1 MLGLLGLIPDGR
13 VVLQTR
19 RLQVPRFDFLTVL
32 RVPWI
37 LVL

>member
-19 RLQVPRFDFLTVL
+19 RLQVPRSDFLTVL